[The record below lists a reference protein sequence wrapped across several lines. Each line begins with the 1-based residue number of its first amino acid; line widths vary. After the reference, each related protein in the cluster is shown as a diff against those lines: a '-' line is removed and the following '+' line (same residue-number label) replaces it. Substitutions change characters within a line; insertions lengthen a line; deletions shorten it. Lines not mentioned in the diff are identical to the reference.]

1 MTVAAC
7 GVTAHAAGLAH
18 RRVAAVTAAAGLVL
32 LLGIPAAVAAG
43 SVAAVAAGAVRL
55 VRARRGRATAA
66 GDVLLLGELVA
77 LGLTAGLPFIAALD
91 AAAPHLSPPLAGEV
105 HDVLRRIH
113 HRGAAAILET
123 AGGQARA
130 LYRVAGRAALTGAPL
145 LDGVLGL
152 VDQLRGEERAR
163 RLAAARRLPVLM
175 LLPLALLILPG
186 FLLLTVVPALLEAV
200 ARLEM

>member
-1 MTVAAC
+1 MTVAAL
-7 GVTAHAAGLAH
+7 GVAAHTAGLGE
-18 RRVAAVTAAAGLVL
+18 RRVAVITAAAGLVL

-43 SVAAVAAGAVRL
+43 SVAAVAAVAARL
-55 VRARRGRATAA
+55 VRARRAKASEP

-77 LGLTAGLPFIAALD
+77 LGLTAGLPFSAALD
-91 AAAPHLSPPLAGEV
+91 AAAPHLSPLLAGEV
-105 HDVLRRIH
+105 RDVLRRIH
-113 HRGAAAILET
+113 HRGAAAVLET
-123 AGGQARA
+123 AGGQAQA

-152 VDQLRGEERAR
+152 VDRLRGEERAR

-200 ARLEM
+200 SRLEM

>member
-163 RLAAARRLPVLM
+163 RLPVLM